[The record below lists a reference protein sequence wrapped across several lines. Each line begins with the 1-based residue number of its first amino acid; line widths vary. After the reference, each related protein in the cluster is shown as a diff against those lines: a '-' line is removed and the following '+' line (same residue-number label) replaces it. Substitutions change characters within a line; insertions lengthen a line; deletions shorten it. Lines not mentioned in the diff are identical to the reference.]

1 VILELQCCEVIVV
14 VSAAACLTLVAN
26 SSCLLAGTSL
36 SGCGLV
42 RLDDHLE
49 TLPTTGQPTDNTL
62 HTHTHTHLFHGP
74 LSRTTWVSQDQK
86 GKTNLDFTEAR
97 DI

>member
-1 VILELQCCEVIVV
+1 MILELQCCEVIVV
-14 VSAAACLTLVAN
+14 VSVAACLTLVAN

-62 HTHTHTHLFHGP
+62 RTHTHTC
-74 LSRTTWVSQDQK
+74 
-86 GKTNLDFTEAR
+86 FTALCPGLPG
-97 DI
+97 